1 MEQGRRCLSGGPTC
15 AVLDMALLAWPPA
28 RLQVTALYSEEG
40 EKVLLKTSFNPAQAG
55 GNVEKWLIE
64 CEAAMRDTIRDI
76 TRRSFDAHVT
86 TKRIDWVLQWPG
98 QVRADCVLLAAQA
111 GLMLVMLCW

>member
-1 MEQGRRCLSGGPTC
+1 
-15 AVLDMALLAWPPA
+15 MALLDWPIA

-40 EKVLLKTSFNPAQAG
+40 EKVLLKTSFSPAQAG

-64 CEAAMRDTIRDI
+64 CEAAMRDTIRDV
-76 TRRSFDAHVT
+76 TRRSFNAHVT

-98 QVRADCVLLAAQA
+98 QVRADCLLLAALA
-111 GLMLVMLCW
+111 GLNFDLLC

>member
-1 MEQGRRCLSGGPTC
+1 
-15 AVLDMALLAWPPA
+15 MAPLAWPPA